1 MDNNYATDSS
11 CFVFQEGS
19 SYWRLLDLEICRY
32 EGAGV
37 WIKGS
42 CRNIYLE
49 NLDIHDISEAKYS
62 TSGTEGILGDG
73 ENILVRNCRIYD
85 ISTICRSGTDHGIY
99 IHSPHHWIIDSNY
112 FGNIPGGAI
121 HQYSGEYSSITG
133 TDVYITNNFMK
144 ECRDGIVLSSAQRFY
159 ISNNTIYNCMSSDIF
174 MLNEVR
180 DCVIQNNIF
189 YSDYEVGAT
198 YIGKI
203 WGVDAKGEQTVTNKF
218 VYSQCGSGE
227 CTGNVF
233 SNNVLYHEHLPYRY
247 AVNETMKVIT
257 SVPQLASA
265 TATTS
270 KK

>member
-1 MDNNYATDSS
+1 
-11 CFVFQEGS
+11 
-19 SYWRLLDLEICRY
+19 
-32 EGAGV
+32 
-37 WIKGS
+37 
-42 CRNIYLE
+42 
-49 NLDIHDISEAKYS
+49 
-62 TSGTEGILGDG
+62 
-73 ENILVRNCRIYD
+73 
-85 ISTICRSGTDHGIY
+85 
-99 IHSPHHWIIDSNY
+99 
-112 FGNIPGGAI
+112 
-121 HQYSGEYSSITG
+121 
-133 TDVYITNNFMK
+133 
-144 ECRDGIVLSSAQRFY
+144 
-159 ISNNTIYNCMSSDIF
+159 

-265 TATTS
+265 TACTFKYLSYGADAGFMKPEYGIFDLKSTS
-270 KK
+270 TLLKGGVRNEYTPVKNIAGYDRSTVSIGAY